1 MKIMAVDL
9 GDARTGLA
17 VCDKTEF
24 LASPVGVIHERSFA
38 GALNKVAAAAREYE
52 VGEVV
57 VGHPLN
63 MNGTEG
69 PRAKKTR
76 DFAAKLQLLLPDLPI
91 RLWDE
96 RGTTLSATRILNETD
111 VRGERRK
118 AVVDEV
124 AATVILESYL
134 QFRKNTAAK
143 HGD

>member
-38 GALNKVAAAAREYE
+38 GVINKVAAAAREYE

-76 DFAAKLQLLLPDLPI
+76 DFVAKLQLLLPDLPI

-111 VRGERRK
+111 VRGDRRK

-143 HGD
+143 RGD